1 MIIRALL
8 GRAVT
13 SLEEAGVET
22 PQLDAELLMAHSL
35 GLSRSQLYAQLD
47 RDLDAETRKT
57 FQAVVSRR
65 VKREPVAYIVGH
77 KEFYG
82 LELRVDPRVLIPRPE
97 TETLVE
103 VALTIARQR
112 GLSLLAEVGVG
123 SGAVAIALAVNLPQ
137 MEIYAIDS
145 SSEALAVAQENCRR
159 HQVSDR
165 VHLLHGDLLEPL
177 PQPVQL
183 IVSNPPYV
191 SRDEL
196 PTLEPEITDYEP
208 LAALDGGADGLEQ
221 IRRLVEQAGPH
232 LKPSG
237 MLCLE
242 IGETHAL
249 AVNDLVRTA
258 FPSATVAVVRD
269 LAGLDRVVVVATGE
283 TE

>member
-112 GLSLLAEVGVG
+112 GLS
-123 SGAVAIALAVNLPQ
+123 
-137 MEIYAIDS
+137 
-145 SSEALAVAQENCRR
+145 
-159 HQVSDR
+159 
-165 VHLLHGDLLEPL
+165 
-177 PQPVQL
+177 
-183 IVSNPPYV
+183 
-191 SRDEL
+191 
-196 PTLEPEITDYEP
+196 
-208 LAALDGGADGLEQ
+208 
-221 IRRLVEQAGPH
+221 
-232 LKPSG
+232 
-237 MLCLE
+237 
-242 IGETHAL
+242 
-249 AVNDLVRTA
+249 
-258 FPSATVAVVRD
+258 
-269 LAGLDRVVVVATGE
+269 
-283 TE
+283 